1 MKLLTHN
8 MLACHIKGVKNNY
21 PFKIE
26 AEEVVEREADF
37 DPGKNGVERGTAMC
51 FEMLS
56 IQETIC
62 CFNKVC
68 KWITLLRSEEGQHT
82 LAKIF
87 SGLGLHVQIHEHTER

>member
-37 DPGKNGVERGTAMC
+37 DPG
-51 FEMLS
+51 EMQWKKGHQADECVCVGGGGRS
-56 IQETIC
+56 
-62 CFNKVC
+62 KVC
-68 KWITLLRSEEGQHT
+68 HIYSLGSEGQHT
-82 LAKIF
+82 LQ
-87 SGLGLHVQIHEHTER
+87 SL

>member
-37 DPGKNGVERGTAMC
+37 DPGENAVEKGGPC
-51 FEMLS
+51 
-56 IQETIC
+56 
-62 CFNKVC
+62 
-68 KWITLLRSEEGQHT
+68 
-82 LAKIF
+82 
-87 SGLGLHVQIHEHTER
+87 